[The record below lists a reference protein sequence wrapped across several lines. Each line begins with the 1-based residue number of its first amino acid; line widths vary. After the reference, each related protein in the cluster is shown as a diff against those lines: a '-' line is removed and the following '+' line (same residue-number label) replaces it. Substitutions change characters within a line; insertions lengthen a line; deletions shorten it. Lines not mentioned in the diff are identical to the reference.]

1 MRKSIGMLRS
11 ISVVVIVAVFALA
24 ALAAKEFVMPAAKA
38 AHTYPAHDEHPME
51 KVTFAV
57 DPYDTQLKI
66 KTFRNDYLK
75 YGFIP
80 LFVIVTNDSDA
91 PIALTN
97 IKVQLN
103 TRDRG
108 RSAPAEDNDVLRR
121 VTNTRKISNEA
132 SGGQRLPLPFPK
144 APKSANNRDTLDE
157 LISSRFFAKA
167 IEPHATHAGFL
178 FFDVSGLDDPLR
190 GATLVITGVRGADG
204 NELMYF
210 EVPLTKYLESREP
223 I

>member
-1 MRKSIGMLRS
+1 LLRS
-11 ISVVVIVAVFALA
+11 IASVAVVVVLSSLA
-24 ALAAKEFVMPAAKA
+24 AIAAKEFVMPAPKPAR
-38 AHTYPAHDEHPME
+38 TYPAHDEHPME
-51 KVTFAV
+51 KVVIAI
-57 DPYDTQLKI
+57 DPYDTQQKI

-75 YGFIP
+75 YGFMP
-80 LFVIVTNDSDA
+80 LFLVVTNDGDA

-108 RSAPAEDNDVLRR
+108 RSTPAEDDDVLRR
-121 VTNTRKISNEA
+121 FTSTRKISNEA
-132 SGGQRLPLPFPK
+132 GSGSQRFPIPLPRKPST
-144 APKSANNRDTLDE
+144 ASNRETLDE
-157 LISSRFFAKA
+157 LTAARFQAKA
-167 IEPHATHAGFL
+167 IEPHGTHAGFL

-190 GATLVITGVRGADG
+190 GATLVITGVKGADG

-210 EVPLTKYLESREP
+210 EIPLSKYLDNREP